1 MKKLILG
8 FLLIF
13 GISSTLFAEVDFIAL
28 ATNGEFNEQSA
39 GVKVLNEE
47 EMGQVVGGATLLE
60 YIGNNTYAYTRLN
73 EYGTANNSGSKVS
86 YTAYYQLI
94 PEYNNELGLLNVGGN
109 SYTPAV
115 SATYNFFTNSI
126 NLSIIGVS
134 RYNPVY
140 TRSADRYYADKLFE
154 ANGGR
159 LKQEAIHLIRQ
170 DKSRY
175 R

>member
-1 MKKLILG
+1 MLEGIVIPQLYQ
-8 FLLIF
+8 LLI
-13 GISSTLFAEVDFIAL
+13 I
-28 ATNGEFNEQSA
+28 
-39 GVKVLNEE
+39 
-47 EMGQVVGGATLLE
+47 
-60 YIGNNTYAYTRLN
+60 
-73 EYGTANNSGSKVS
+73 
-86 YTAYYQLI
+86 
-94 PEYNNELGLLNVGGN
+94 
-109 SYTPAV
+109 
-115 SATYNFFTNSI
+115 FFTNSI